1 MVDSAQVVG
10 AHRLD
15 HERRQSVFYR
25 IGVQSRRRR
34 PDGRCEVLAK
44 RLVIGAVLPAAV
56 ILGGCSG
63 GTSSSSSG
71 GTSPTPSPTPSAAA
85 SVGVGGTSIGSPTT
99 KVAVSDYSFSYH
111 GSGVNPTVAVKIGDV
126 VEWDWLADD
135 KDPHNVTLSTPP
147 ALIDYLDPK
156 ASSPTQLT

>member
-1 MVDSAQVVG
+1 M
-10 AHRLD
+10 
-15 HERRQSVFYR
+15 
-25 IGVQSRRRR
+25 
-34 PDGRCEVLAK
+34 LAK

-56 ILGGCSG
+56 ILGGCSS
-63 GTSSSSSG
+63 GTSSSSSA

-99 KVAVSDYSFSYH
+99 KVAVSDTSFSYK

-147 ALIDYLDPK
+147 ALIDYLDPR
-156 ASSPTQLT
+156 ASSPTQLTAGAVWQIKFTRVGNFGFVCTLHSGSMTGIVAVSQ